1 MLLSAGQIGR
11 ITHLDPRS
19 IASGVV
25 QAHAIYALLNGV
37 SRQEFLDSLAGT
49 CARWEKPA
57 TPEFQLAKSGSLTS
71 RISWIRNNKDAT
83 TEAAYG
89 RIGSTS
95 VVMESY
101 PFAIFMLQKYWENPL
116 EGLIETVNFGG
127 DCDTTGAIY
136 GALSGAK
143 NGLCFP
149 DEWLKLVPSLELMV
163 EDADMIHGLKHVK

>member
-1 MLLSAGQIGR
+1 
-11 ITHLDPRS
+11 
-19 IASGVV
+19 
-25 QAHAIYALLNGV
+25 
-37 SRQEFLDSLAGT
+37 
-49 CARWEKPA
+49 
-57 TPEFQLAKSGSLTS
+57 
-71 RISWIRNNKDAT
+71 
-83 TEAAYG
+83 
-89 RIGSTS
+89 
-95 VVMESY
+95 MESY